1 MDMAKQQKPGRIS
14 RKILIIL
21 LCSGVAL
28 GLAYYVSRISFV
40 ELLGTVNKISTPDE
54 KLRLV
59 SKISRDILQQDQLQR
74 SQLFLT
80 NNKQYSGFVTESN
93 TIIHSLDSL
102 KMLYTN
108 NTVQQQRID
117 SILKLIRERDKLFI
131 SYVQV
136 RKRLVDNREFTDR
149 IQHINQLIQTNPSID
164 KTVVTTEKKVKT
176 TTPARPAAQA
186 QDERGFLAR
195 LFGVKKEET
204 GISET
209 PRPIVHE
216 ELNIQVDSIESIP
229 KQVNQIKINQAIRDL
244 RLQQQQQ
251 SSSFINRE
259 AELTTAGS
267 VLVNSIFNILHEVEQ
282 EAMLQMEQDNQNAQ
296 IVVNQSVDK
305 IAYILI
311 GFFVIVILMTV
322 LVFSDIRKSNNYR
335 LALEQAK
342 EEAEYHSMAKQRFLS
357 NMSHEIRTPLQ
368 SIIGFTEQMRLND
381 PTQKSRLNIIHNAS
395 EHLLQIVN
403 EVLDYNRIHS
413 GNFHFSTQVFP
424 IKEVLQEVMDAMN
437 PQAERKHLQFESI
450 VKIAGTG
457 YVEGDVFR
465 LKQILFNLISNAI
478 KFTDKG
484 SVKVGLSAVEYG
496 ADTQINL
503 SVADTGSGIEPQ
515 DIQRIFNEFEQAG
528 NFNSGVNFGS
538 GLGLSIVKALVTN
551 LDGEIKIKSEPGVG
565 STFKVRLKFPAAEKT
580 QATPK
585 VQDNLIPVNEFKSEV
600 WVVDDDAFIL
610 QLCDTILNHHKIP
623 HRCFS
628 SPLTL
633 LDTPWEAPISH
644 VIMDMRMPE
653 MHGQELSRLLRRR
666 IPKNVKLIACTAQAL
681 PEERQEILQMGF
693 DALLLKPFKEADL
706 LAILGVKD
714 NSIQEGNRSILP
726 QSAFWEEKSDRDLI
740 IGMFIKDTEKDWLQL
755 RTFTLEQDKSGIEMT
770 AHRMAGRTAQM
781 GKEDI
786 AIKLRKMEIDARC
799 EELPSE
805 EELSKIES
813 ALQSFIDDLKQELEI
828 V

>member
-1 MDMAKQQKPGRIS
+1 MEMAKQQKPGRIS

-21 LCSGVAL
+21 LCSSVAL

-74 SQLFLT
+74 SQLFLA
-80 NNKQYSGFVTESN
+80 NNRQYNGFVTESDA
-93 TIIHSLDSL
+93 IIHTLDSL
-102 KMLYTN
+102 KALYVGN
-108 NTVQQQRID
+108 AVQEQRID
-117 SILKLIRERDKLFI
+117 SILTLIRERDKLFI

-136 RKRLVDNREFTDR
+136 RKRLVDNEDFSNR
-149 IQHINQLIQTNPSID
+149 IQHINQLIQAGPTMD

-176 TTPARPAAQA
+176 TTPVQPSIQV

-195 LFGVKKEET
+195 LFGVKKAEPET
-204 GISET
+204 QDP

-216 ELNIQVDSIESIP
+216 ELNIQVDSIQSMP

-282 EAMLQMEQDNQNAQ
+282 EAMLQLEQDNQQAQ

-305 IAYILI
+305 IIYILV
-311 GFFVIVILMTV
+311 GFFIIVILMTI

-335 LALEQAK
+335 IALEQAK

-368 SIIGFTEQMRLND
+368 SIIGFTEQMRFNNAQQD
-381 PTQKSRLNIIHNAS
+381 SRLNIIHNAS

-413 GNFHFSTQVFP
+413 GNFHFNPQVFP
-424 IKEVLQEVMDAMN
+424 IRDVLQEVMDAMN
-437 PQAERKHLQFESI
+437 PQAERKHLQFESM
-450 VKIAGTG
+450 VKVAGTG
-457 YVEGDVFR
+457 YVLGDVFR

-484 SVKVGLSAVEYG
+484 SVKVGLSAVAFG
-496 ADTQINL
+496 PDTQITL
-503 SVADTGSGIEPQ
+503 RVSDTGSGIAPQ

-538 GLGLSIVKALVTN
+538 GLGLSIVKALVN
-551 LDGEIKIKSEPGVG
+551 KLDGDIQIKSELGVG
-565 STFKVRLKFPAAEKT
+565 TTFKVTLKLPAAEKT
-580 QATPK
+580 QVNQQP
-585 VQDNLIPVNEFKSEV
+585 VEQLIPVNEFSTEV

-633 LDTPWEAPISH
+633 LETPWEAPISH

-653 MHGQELSRLLRRR
+653 MKGQELNRKLRRR
-666 IPKNVKLIACTAQAL
+666 IPQDVKLIACTAQAL
-681 PEERQEILQMGF
+681 PEERQEILKMGF
-693 DALLLKPFKEADL
+693 DALLLKPFKEAEL
-706 LAILGVKD
+706 LSVLGVQHQATTL
-714 NSIQEGNRSILP
+714 SVLP
-726 QSAFWEEKSDRDLI
+726 QNTFWENKSERDSI
-740 IGMFIKDTEKDWLQL
+740 IHRFIEDTQKDWTQL
-755 RTFTLEQDKSGIEMT
+755 LEFNKKQDFQGIEMT

-781 GKEDI
+781 GKENI
-786 AIKLRKMEIDARC
+786 AFKLRKIEIDARC
-799 EELPSE
+799 DELPNSEELDR
-805 EELSKIES
+805 IGS
-813 ALQSFIDDLKQELEI
+813 ALEHFMDDLKQELE
-828 V
+828 VV

>member
-1 MDMAKQQKPGRIS
+1 MDMAKQAKPGRIS

-21 LCSGVAL
+21 LCSGVAF

-40 ELLGTVNKISTPDE
+40 ELLGTVNKISTPNE

-80 NNKQYSGFVTESN
+80 DNKQYNGFVTESDA
-93 TIIHSLDSL
+93 IIHSLDSL
-102 KMLYTN
+102 KLLYADN
-108 NTVQQQRID
+108 AVQQQRID
-117 SILKLIRERDKLFI
+117 SILTLIRERDKLFI

-136 RKRLVDNREFTDR
+136 RKRLVDNADFSDR
-149 IQHINQLIQTNPSID
+149 IQHINKLIQNNPGVG
-164 KTVVTTEKKVKT
+164 KTVITTEKKVET
-176 TTPARPAAQA
+176 TTPIRPSVQ
-186 QDERGFLAR
+186 QEDDRGFLAR
-195 LFGVKKEET
+195 LFGVKKSPEKPVDPPE
-204 GISET
+204 
-209 PRPIVHE
+209 PIIRE
-216 ELNIQVDSIESIP
+216 ELNIRVDSIQNMP
-229 KQVNQIKINQAIRDL
+229 RQATQIKINQAIRDL

-251 SSSFINRE
+251 SSTFINRE

-282 EAMLQMEQDNQNAQ
+282 EAMLQMEQDNQRAQ

-311 GFFVIVILMTV
+311 GFFVIVVLMTV

-335 LALEQAK
+335 IALERAK

-381 PTQKSRLNIIHNAS
+381 PTQKSRLSIIHNAS

-413 GNFHFSTQVFP
+413 GNFHFSSQVFS
-424 IKEVLQEVMDAMN
+424 IKELLQEVMDAMN
-437 PQAERKHLQFESI
+437 PQAERKHLQFESM
-450 VKIAGTG
+450 VKIAGSG
-457 YVEGDVFR
+457 YVNGDIFR

-496 ADTQINL
+496 KDTQITL
-503 SVADTGSGIEPQ
+503 SVTDTGSGIEAR
-515 DIQRIFNEFEQAG
+515 DIKRIFNEFEQAG

-538 GLGLSIVKALVTN
+538 GLGLSIVKTLVKN
-551 LDGEIKIKSEPGVG
+551 LNGKIDIDSTPGEG
-565 STFKVRLKFPAAEKT
+565 STFTVNLKLPAARKT
-580 QATPK
+580 QARKKPAG
-585 VQDNLIPVNEFKSEV
+585 NLIPASNFKSEV

-633 LDTPWEAPISH
+633 LDTPWKDPISH

-653 MHGQELSRLLRRR
+653 MNGQELGRILRRR
-666 IPKNVKLIACTAQAL
+666 IPEKVRLIACTAQAL
-681 PEERQEILQMGF
+681 PEERQEILDMGF

-706 LAILGVKD
+706 LRTLGVQSD
-714 NSIQEGNRSILP
+714 AAAHAPASVLP
-726 QSAFWEEKSDRDLI
+726 ESAFWEDKSQRDLI
-740 IGMFIKDTEKDWLQL
+740 IGMFIQDTKRDWEQL
-755 RTFTLEQDKSGIEMT
+755 RACFRHQDREGLEMT

-786 AIKLRKMEIDARC
+786 AFKLRKMEIDARC
-799 EELPSE
+799 EELPLP
-805 EELSKIES
+805 EELDKVES
-813 ALQSFIDDLKQELEI
+813 ALQTFMEDLKQELEA